1 MHKLSS
7 EDIVQGA
14 QAITRLYKFV
24 CIKYRA
30 NSEEIIVPGSF
41 KWCRKRVQGKQ
52 IVWPVKLCCPTFK

>member
-30 NSEEIIVPGSF
+30 NSEEIIIPGSF

-52 IVWPVKLCCPTFK
+52 IV